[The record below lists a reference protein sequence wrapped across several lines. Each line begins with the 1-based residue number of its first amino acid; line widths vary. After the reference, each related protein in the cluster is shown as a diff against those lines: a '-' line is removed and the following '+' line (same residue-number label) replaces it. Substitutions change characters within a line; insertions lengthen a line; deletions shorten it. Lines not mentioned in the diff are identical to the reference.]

1 MDNDAAEALRRAG
14 AEAGAG
20 TGTCDAA
27 SAGAGSCRP
36 APSAPLA
43 VPEIAVIR
51 RNSTRRHQITLPPE
65 QLLFVNVPTKLPAQ
79 AYALAHAHIGDP
91 ATAAVAAAAPAAA
104 GGGARAPVYRLRWD
118 DDQVLGGLS
127 VLDTSDHALVAHI
140 RASPTPKA
148 LFLYV
153 KSDKVAYNRIL
164 TSVLPLLREYEGRVR
179 GKTWR
184 WRNNSGSALIVTPP
198 QLTHPPHHRWK
209 RTCARGKPAEKR
221 TPSSSAW

>member
-1 MDNDAAEALRRAG
+1 MDNDAAEALRRTG

-79 AYALAHAHIGDP
+79 AYALAHAHVGDP

-179 GKTWR
+179 G
-184 WRNNSGSALIVTPP
+184 
-198 QLTHPPHHRWK
+198 
-209 RTCARGKPAEKR
+209 
-221 TPSSSAW
+221 